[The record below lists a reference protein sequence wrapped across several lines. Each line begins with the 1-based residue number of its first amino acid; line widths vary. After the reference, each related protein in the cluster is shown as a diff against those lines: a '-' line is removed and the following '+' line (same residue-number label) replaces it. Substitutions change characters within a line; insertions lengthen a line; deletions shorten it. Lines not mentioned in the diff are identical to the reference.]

1 MPLVM
6 KKYVAIFF
14 LIVFHTTFCF
24 SQNLIS
30 EDKLWSNVTFG
41 TENPDIYKSSYWIK
55 FQGDTTINNVQY
67 KKILQAD
74 DSLHSDWYLNGFI
87 REDIVAQKVYLF
99 NNYTESDQLLY
110 DFSLEKGD
118 SILIWDGLTFAKID
132 TILYEPFGNSKDTV
146 KQICFNKGCTHRWIK
161 GIGSTRGVLNGL
173 NTIMTVGAYYNLVC
187 YYENDKLIYHNSQFD
202 TCFPDST
209 TVSISMFDDK
219 KKIEI
224 FPNPAKNKI
233 TIYSQSGKISEVKIY
248 DLTGTCLYQN
258 LNINSN
264 RIDLKTDNFSKGM
277 YILKVKDE
285 QDENSHKIII
295 Q

>member
-1 MPLVM
+1 M
-6 KKYVAIFF
+6 KIATFISIF
-14 LIVFHTTFCF
+14 LIQSVLCF
-24 SQNLIS
+24 SQNLLT
-30 EDKLWSNVTFG
+30 EDKLWSNVVFG
-41 TENPDIYKSSYWIK
+41 SENPDVYKNSYWVK
-55 FQGDTTINNVQY
+55 FQGDTTINNLIY
-67 KKILQAD
+67 KRILRAN
-74 DSLHSDWYLNGFI
+74 DSFHSEWYSNGFI
-87 REDIVAQKVYLF
+87 REDTVAQKVYLF
-99 NNYTESDQLLY
+99 NSYTESDQLLY
-110 DFSLEKGD
+110 DFSLENGD
-118 SILIWDGLTFAKID
+118 SILVRDGYYVKVD